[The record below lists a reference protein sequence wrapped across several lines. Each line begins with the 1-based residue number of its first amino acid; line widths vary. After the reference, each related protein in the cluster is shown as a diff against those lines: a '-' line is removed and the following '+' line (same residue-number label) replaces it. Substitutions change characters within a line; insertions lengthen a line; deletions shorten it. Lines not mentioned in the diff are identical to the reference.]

1 MASKSAQAA
10 ARRRGI
16 QVASIWEEWDA
27 ESPAGRIVA
36 AEEVAN
42 TITFL
47 VSDAA
52 SGINGD
58 AITVAL
64 GGT

>member
-1 MASKSAQAA
+1 MAAKHAQAD
-10 ARRRGI
+10 ARKRR
-16 QVASIWEEWDA
+16 VSVETIWGEWAA

-36 AEEVAN
+36 PEEVAQA
-42 TITFL
+42 IAFL

>member
-1 MASKSAQAA
+1 VPI
-10 ARRRGI
+10 AR
-16 QVASIWEEWDA
+16 IWEEWA
-27 ESPAGRIVA
+27 TESPAGRLVS
-36 AEEVAN
+36 AEEVAR
-42 TITFL
+42 TIAFL